1 MVVMGQNNWESKM
14 VFQGVEY
21 WNDKGIIHNFKLW
34 DTSKSTI
41 RDYLRLEAELKLEW
55 YQQHGSYV
63 PLRMLVDVS
72 RLGYIPTELFLTY
85 QHPQIPNNAV
95 MPVRYIAYISDHI
108 THQLLFHRV
117 AQSGGEAWRQHRQLF
132 PPKDVVIARN
142 WLYNVSKAVAYE
154 PIAMS
159 R

>member
-1 MVVMGQNNWESKM
+1 MGMVGQNKWERKM

-41 RDYLRLEAELKLEW
+41 RDYLNLEAELKLDW
-55 YQQHGSYV
+55 YQLHGNHV
-63 PLRMLVDVS
+63 PIRMMVDVS
-72 RLGYIPTELFLTY
+72 QVGYIPTELFLTY
-85 QHPQIPNNAV
+85 THPQIPSNAV

-117 AQSGGEAWRQHRQLF
+117 AQSGGDAWRQHRQLF
-132 PPKDVVIARN
+132 APKDVINARN